1 MFFLCSGPPWTPSVL
16 PCGLRGVPVEA
27 GAGVEV
33 GFKNLGESRIHHPS
47 GKIA

>member
-1 MFFLCSGPPWTPSVL
+1 MLA
-16 PCGLRGVPVEA
+16 CGLRVMPVEA